1 MSKLKGHFEL
11 TNAALAEIK
20 KECGGNAL
28 AAGIVTTP
36 GGERFGWGEAGH
48 AVAGSLF
55 LALPADTPSPS
66 HGAVL
71 RDLRDVFTRGHWTD
85 EGQKHHFMRRL
96 DDSQSSRGAYD
107 TAVEWI
113 RSEASLAALALSSN
127 LARTSGTRAPL
138 GPGDGACALPS
149 VGTHG
154 RRINVFAGA
163 ASDHLGNAV
172 HALQDSFSASHV
184 ERQGLT
190 RYDPGAIKKI
200 KAYEG
205 HEKEAHS
212 DHDHG
217 WDTETGFS
225 DAGKH
230 AIEATKE
237 LTILVIEQAARA
249 QTTTGPWE
257 RFRER
262 WLRVS
267 PLLATQHEDLI
278 DRFIARFIVVRTVT
292 TRTGSSRTKTLDH
305 RRLAAALVQE
315 YPGNAE
321 GVYRI
326 VRRVR
331 DHWEN
336 ATDELAESYVT
347 AVRAKGPDAIATL
360 RAHATLVQ
368 ELDRALDEGPTFGD
382 QQRALDFL
390 RGKE

>member
-20 KECGGNAL
+20 NGCGGNAL
-28 AAGIVTTP
+28 AAGILATSEGRRSGLGEVDHAI
-36 GGERFGWGEAGH
+36 GG
-48 AVAGSLF
+48 SIF
-55 LALPADTPSPS
+55 LALPLDTPSPS

-96 DDSQSSRGAYD
+96 VDSQSSRAAYD

-113 RSEASLAALALSSN
+113 RSEASLAALALGSN
-127 LARTSGTRAPL
+127 LARATGARSPL
-138 GPGDGACALPS
+138 GPSDGACALPS
-149 VGTHG
+149 AGTRG
-154 RRINVFAGA
+154 SRVNVFAGA

-172 HALQDSFSASHV
+172 HALQDSFSFSHV
-184 ERQGLT
+184 EREGLSA
-190 RYDPGAIKKI
+190 DEPGAIAKI
-200 KAYEG
+200 DVYEG
-205 HEKEAHS
+205 HEKDSHG

-217 WDTETGFS
+217 WDAEDGFS
-225 DAGKH
+225 VAGRQ
-230 AIEATKE
+230 AIAATKA
-237 LTILVIEQAARA
+237 LMVLVIDQAARA
-249 QTTTGPWE
+249 QTTARPWE

-267 PLLATQHEDLI
+267 PRLATQHEDLI

-292 TRTGSSRTKTLDH
+292 TRSGESRIKTLDH
-305 RRLAAALVQE
+305 RRLAAALVLE

-321 GVYRI
+321 GVYQI
-326 VRRVR
+326 VRRVG
-331 DHWEN
+331 DHWEH
-336 ATDELAESYVT
+336 ATDELAECYVT
-347 AVRAKGPDAIATL
+347 AVRAKGPEAIAAM
-360 RAHATLVQ
+360 RAHPMLMK

-390 RGKE
+390 RGRE

>member
-20 KECGGNAL
+20 NECGGNAL
-28 AAGIVTTP
+28 AAGIIATRE
-36 GGERFGWGEAGH
+36 GQRFGWGEFGH
-48 AVAGSLF
+48 AVAGSIF

-96 DDSQSSRGAYD
+96 VDSQSSRGAYD
-107 TAVEWI
+107 SAVEWI

-127 LARTSGTRAPL
+127 LARATATRVPL
-138 GPGDGACALPS
+138 GPSNGACALPS
-149 VGTHG
+149 VGARG

-172 HALQDSFSASHV
+172 HALQDSFSFSHV
-184 ERQGLT
+184 EREGLS
-190 RYDPGAIKKI
+190 DESPGAIAKI
-200 KAYEG
+200 NVYEG
-205 HEKEAHS
+205 HEKEAHG

-217 WDTETGFS
+217 WDAEEGFS
-225 DAGKH
+225 VAGRQ
-230 AIEATKE
+230 AIAATKA
-237 LTILVIEQAARA
+237 LMVLVIDQAARA
-249 QTTTGPWE
+249 QTTAKPWQ

-267 PLLATQHEDLI
+267 PRLATQHEDLI
-278 DRFIARFIVVRTVT
+278 DRFIARFVQVRTMT
-292 TRTGSSRTKTLDH
+292 TRSGESRIKSLDH

-315 YPGNAE
+315 YAANAE
-321 GVYRI
+321 GVYQI
-326 VRRVR
+326 VRRVG

-347 AVRAKGPDAIATL
+347 AVRAKGPEAIATL
-360 RAHATLVQ
+360 RAHPMLVK
-368 ELDRALDEGPTFGD
+368 ELDRALDEGPTLGD